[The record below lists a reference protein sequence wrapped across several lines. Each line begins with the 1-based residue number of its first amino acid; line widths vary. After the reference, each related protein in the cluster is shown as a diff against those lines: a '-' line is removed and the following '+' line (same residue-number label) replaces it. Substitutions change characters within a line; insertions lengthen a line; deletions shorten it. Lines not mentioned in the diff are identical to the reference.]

1 MGVNIKERHVS
12 GGKVAFYI
20 DTYHKDYGR
29 FSQKTGLQ
37 ANPKNKAEF
46 KRVKAEAEDRRRK
59 AERDFIRDPKA
70 VFDRKA
76 VAGDDFV
83 EYVRERAE
91 KDSYSS
97 YLNTLKRL
105 REFTDGSVSFD
116 SINSQWLERFKGYL
130 LSIDGLNNNTANNYL
145 AFVKGC
151 IRLAYKAGFIP
162 DDFTGKVAGI
172 KKQPIERHALTF
184 DELDVLSRSRC
195 NDLMVKYAFLF
206 SCFTG
211 LRISDVELLKWEKIL
226 IENGQHFVR
235 FQQKKTSEFE
245 KMPLCAQAVET
256 LQSVQKLHAKYA
268 PEGDD
273 RVFILPSR
281 PRLGNVLSEW
291 GVRSGLNWRLHFHA
305 SRHTFASLALSAGTA
320 SFTVSKLLGH
330 RDLKT
335 TEIYSH
341 SNQKDQI
348 KAVEGFPML
357 SVIEPQEVALLS
369 PVIASIP
376 DQILQPQRAVTRQ
389 PGSVAEALQAKGE
402 KVASVLSLA
411 RNAAG
416 KYEFNGREF
425 TAVELAMEV

>member
-1 MGVNIKERHVS
+1 MGVKIRERS
-12 GGKVAFYI
+12 TAAGEIAFYI
-20 DTYHKDYGR
+20 DTYHSEYGR

-83 EYVRERAE
+83 KYVRERAE
-91 KDSYSS
+91 REHYATYMNALK
-97 YLNTLKRL
+97 YLV
-105 REFTDGSVSFD
+105 EFTGGSISFD

-130 LSIDGLNNNTANNYL
+130 LSTDDLSDNTANNYL

-162 DDFTGKVAGI
+162 EDFTNKVAGI
-172 KKQPIERHALTF
+172 KKQHVDRHVLTF
-184 DELDVLSRSRC
+184 DEIDVLSRSKC
-195 NDLMVKYAFLF
+195 NDLMVKAAFLF

-211 LRISDVELLKWEKIL
+211 LRISDVELLKWEKIV
-226 IENGQHFVR
+226 IENGQHFVK
-235 FQQKKTSEFE
+235 FQQKKTGEFE
-245 KMPLCAQAVET
+245 KMPLCAQAVEI
-256 LQSVQKLHAKYA
+256 LQGVQKLHAEYA

-281 PRLGNVLSEW
+281 TQLGNVLSEW
-291 GVRSGLNWRLHFHA
+291 GGRSGLSWRLHFHA
-305 SRHTFASLALSAGTA
+305 SRHTFASLALSVGTA

-348 KAVEGFPML
+348 KAIEGLPML
-357 SVIEPQEVALLS
+357 SAIEPQRVALS
-369 PVIASIP
+369 PSVIASIP
-376 DQILQPQRAVTRQ
+376 EQILQPQ

-402 KVASVLSLA
+402 KIASILSLI

-416 KYEFNGREF
+416 KYEFNGKEYSS
-425 TAVELAMEV
+425 VELAMEV

>member
-1 MGVNIKERHVS
+1 MGVKIRERS
-12 GGKVAFYI
+12 MAGGEVAFYV

-37 ANPKNKAEF
+37 ANPKNRKEYNQI
-46 KRVKAEAEDRRRK
+46 KAEALERARK
-59 AERDFIRDPKA
+59 IERDFMRDPKA

-76 VAGDDFV
+76 VAGDDFI
-83 EYVRERAE
+83 EYVKALAE
-91 KDSYSS
+91 KNRYSTHM
-97 YLNTLKRL
+97 NTLKYL
-105 REFTDGSVSFD
+105 AEFTGGSVSFE
-116 SINSQWLERFKGYL
+116 SINSQWLERLKGYL

-151 IRLAYKAGFIP
+151 IRLAYKIGFIP

-184 DELDVLSRSRC
+184 DELDVLSRSKC
-195 NDLMVKYAFLF
+195 NDFMVKHAFLF

-245 KMPLCAQAVET
+245 KMPLCAQAVEI
-256 LQSVQKLHAKYA
+256 LQGVQNLHAEYA
-268 PEGDD
+268 PKGDD

-305 SRHTFASLALSAGTA
+305 SRHTFASLALSVGTA

-348 KAVEGFPML
+348 KAVEGLPML
-357 SVIEPQEVALLS
+357 SMTEPQGVAVLS
-369 PVIASIP
+369 PVIASRP
-376 DQILQPQRAVTRQ
+376 EQILQPQRAATPQ
-389 PGSVAEALQAKGE
+389 PGSIAEALQAKGE
-402 KVASVLSLA
+402 KVASVLSLI

-416 KYEFNGREF
+416 KYEFDGREY

>member
-1 MGVNIKERHVS
+1 MGVNLKERRIS
-12 GGKVAFYI
+12 GGEVAFYI
-20 DTYHKDYGR
+20 DTYHREYGR

-46 KRVKAEAEDRRRK
+46 KRVKAEAEDRRRE

-105 REFTDGSVSFD
+105 REFSGGSVSFE
-116 SINSQWLERFKGYL
+116 SINSQWLERFRGYL
-130 LSIDGLNNNTANNYL
+130 LSVDDLSNNTANNYL

-151 IRLAYKAGFIP
+151 IRLAYKAGFISE
-162 DDFTGKVAGI
+162 DFTGKIAGV
-172 KKQPIERHALTF
+172 KKQPVDRHVLTL
-184 DELDVLSRSRC
+184 DELDVLSRSKC
-195 NDLMVKYAFLF
+195 NNLMVKAAFLF

-211 LRISDVELLKWEKIL
+211 LRISDVELLKWEKIST
-226 IENGQHFVR
+226 ENGQHFVK

-245 KMPLCAQAVET
+245 KMPLCAQAVEI
-256 LQSVQKLHAKYA
+256 LQGVQKLHAEYV

-281 PRLGNVLSEW
+281 TQLGNVLNEW
-291 GVRSGLNWRLHFHA
+291 GVRSGLSWRLHFHA

-330 RDLKT
+330 KDLKT

-341 SNQKDQI
+341 SNQKDQV
-348 KAVEGFPML
+348 KAIQGLPML
-357 SVIEPQEVALLS
+357 SVIEPQPVALSS
-369 PVIASIP
+369 PVIVSKP
-376 DQILQPQRAVTRQ
+376 EQISQPQRAVTPQ
-389 PGSVAEALQAKGE
+389 MGSIAAALQAKGE
-402 KVASVLSLA
+402 KVANALCLL

-425 TAVELAMEV
+425 TASELALEV